1 MSIEVG
7 VMLHFISYFFSF
19 SLVSDWTIVAAIPS
33 ATKDRYPSSLLAN
46 GGVSIDAEQLEDAVD
61 HSAEI
66 YLHG

>member
-1 MSIEVG
+1 MSIEVC
-7 VMLHFISYFFSF
+7 VMLDLMSCFFSF
-19 SLVSDWTIVAAIPS
+19 SLASDWTMGAATPS

-46 GGVSIDAEQLEDAVD
+46 GGFSIDVEQLEDTVD